1 MDGTWVET
9 AYSASSNDMY
19 GKKNRTLWHASV
31 DLREQLDLKVHN
43 NDLISYSFDIVNTYV
58 SFLIPNDKIKQRHAY
73 LWQEKTGLFS
83 GMPVLTSMSNLTC
96 NNADHISFIFINLS
110 S

>member
-1 MDGTWVET
+1 MDGTLVET

-31 DLREQLDLKVHN
+31 DLREQLDLKVYN
-43 NDLISYSFDIVNTYV
+43 NDLISYLFIWYSVFFCV
-58 SFLIPNDKIKQRHAY
+58 IPNDEIKQKHAY
-73 LWQEKTGLFS
+73 LWQEKTGLSF
-83 GMPVLTSMSNLTC
+83 GMPVLTSLSNLTC
-96 NNADHISFIFINLS
+96 KNADHISFIFINLS